1 MLVMVALFPLS
12 FFNYGWRGKVMD
24 AYLGGG
30 NVGGSST
37 RFQAPMGVVGDVRM
51 SNYYFADILN
61 EAQVFRAGVT
71 AGVLLS
77 VILLGVLIW
86 L

>member
-1 MLVMVALFPLS
+1 
-12 FFNYGWRGKVMD
+12 MD

-37 RFQAPMGVVGDVRM
+37 RFQAPMGVVHEVRM

-61 EAQVFRAGVT
+61 EAQVFRTGVII
-71 AGVLLS
+71 GVVLS
-77 VILLGVLIW
+77 LSLLGVLIW